1 MLNHILVTLDGSE
14 LSEKSIDYARE
25 IVAPGGTVTLLRVV
39 DMPDEYED
47 AISGKTDD
55 IPADE
60 ASYDALADRAKLY
73 LKKKAD
79 AFHEKEIQ
87 TEILIASGDPAQ
99 VIVMKANDMKIDAIV
114 MCTHG
119 RTGIQRWIHGSVTQA
134 VMRQMP
140 CPVVVI
146 PGYSG

>member
-1 MLNHILVTLDGSE
+1 MLQHILVTLDGSE
-14 LSEKSIDYARE
+14 LSEKAIDYARE

-39 DMPDEYED
+39 DMPDEYEQ
-47 AISGKTDD
+47 AVSGKTDD

-60 ASYDALADRAKLY
+60 ASYDALTKRARRY
-73 LKKKAD
+73 LKKKSD

-87 TEILIASGDPAQ
+87 TDIQIESGDPAQ
-99 VIVMKANDMKIDAIV
+99 VIVMKASDMKVDAIV

-140 CPVVVI
+140 CPIVVV
-146 PGYSG
+146 PGYSR

>member
-1 MLNHILVTLDGSE
+1 MLNHILVTLDGSG

-47 AISGKTDD
+47 AIAGKTED

-60 ASYDALADRAKLY
+60 ASYDALADRARLY
-73 LKKKAD
+73 LKRKTD
-79 AFHEKEIQ
+79 AFREKELK
-87 TEILIASGDPAQ
+87 TEILIESGDPAQ
-99 VIVMKANDMKIDAIV
+99 VIVMKANDMKVDAIV

-140 CPVVVI
+140 CPVVVV
-146 PGYSG
+146 PGYSR